1 LSVGSL
7 HFSNGILITKM
18 DLVNS
23 AINVL
28 KEPRGFIRVLQF
40 VFAIV
45 GFATTTNFGGS
56 FGFTVR
62 CDNSSSQDVA
72 VSKGISYPF
81 RLDHEKIEVDA
92 CGKNFAVSFFGDYS
106 SDSQFFVTSGVLAM
120 LYSVGAIAVY
130 SVLDNLYKADRRF
143 PLVDFWVTT
152 AVAVFWLSASAAW
165 ASGLNSLKYTTD
177 PVNIVQYLDICK
189 VNHCVSYFAANFAD
203 LNISIIIGFLNFFLW
218 TVNLWFLYKET
229 SWFLENG
236 PSAGTD
242 SGLPPPGP

>member
-1 LSVGSL
+1 LNLIGL
-7 HFSNGILITKM
+7 LGYHCGGCLLAFS
-18 DLVNS
+18 
-23 AINVL
+23 
-28 KEPRGFIRVLQF
+28 
-40 VFAIV
+40 
-45 GFATTTNFGGS
+45 
-56 FGFTVR
+56 
-62 CDNSSSQDVA
+62 
-72 VSKGISYPF
+72 
-81 RLDHEKIEVDA
+81 
-92 CGKNFAVSFFGDYS
+92 
-106 SDSQFFVTSGVLAM
+106 
-120 LYSVGAIAVY
+120 
-130 SVLDNLYKADRRF
+130 
-143 PLVDFWVTT
+143 
-152 AVAVFWLSASAAW
+152 SAAW

>member
-1 LSVGSL
+1 
-7 HFSNGILITKM
+7 M
-18 DLVNS
+18 DFINS

-45 GFATTTNFGGS
+45 GFATTTSFSGS
-56 FGFTVR
+56 FGFTVK
-62 CDNSSSQDVA
+62 CANSTLEAAS
-72 VSKGISYPF
+72 VSKDISYPF
-81 RLDHEKIEVDA
+81 RLDHEKLEMKA
-92 CGKNFAVSFFGDYS
+92 CGNDYLLRFIGDYS

-120 LYSVGAIAVY
+120 LYSLGVLAFY
-130 SVLDNLYKADRRF
+130 SLMDTLYKADKRI
-143 PLVDFWVTT
+143 PLMDFWITT
-152 AVAVFWLSASAAW
+152 GGAVFWLSASAAW
-165 ASGLNSLKYTTD
+165 ASGLNSLKYAAD
-177 PVNIVQYLDICK
+177 PANIAPLQDICK
-189 VNHCVSYFAANFAD
+189 INECESYFAANFAD

-229 SWFLENG
+229 SWFLANS